1 MNGVGHARL
10 PRLAALVGDIE
21 AAIASEDRAR
31 QSELVLRSA
40 AALVRCWSRLSP
52 KDKPSFDHLLAGLL
66 DQVDTEARAAFAR
79 HLTPL
84 RRAPRIT
91 TTRLACDSSPEV
103 AAPILEACP
112 SLDDVWLLQILPL
125 AGPWHQ
131 AAIARRPAIGAEV
144 AEALLRGCHPAAV
157 AALLSNAHVT
167 VRAEAL
173 GALVPEAMASLPL
186 MLALAARADLPKA
199 AHAALTEAARQQALQ
214 ALAAEGEFD
223 GEEAGELLDHGIRT
237 FCAPVSPDRLARYA
251 ASVAVAARHP
261 GRKPA
266 TPARI
271 MDWLDRHGI
280 EDALATL
287 ARDGDLPIESLI
299 ACHEAPSP
307 QALALVVRGLGH
319 PWSVLKALLYA
330 APEGTRPERLG
341 VAHRVHCEV
350 GPRTARMVAR
360 YAAIQARTTAFVSTA
375 AADDR
380 PPVKTMS

>member
-1 MNGVGHARL
+1 MNGVGQARP
-10 PRLAALVGDIE
+10 PRLATLVGDIE
-21 AAIASEDRAR
+21 AAIASQDRAR
-31 QSELVLRSA
+31 QSELVMRSA
-40 AALVRCWSRLSP
+40 AALVRCWSRLPP

-66 DQVDTEARAAFAR
+66 DQVDTEARATFAR

-91 TTRLACDSSPEV
+91 TTRLACDPSPDV
-103 AAPILEACP
+103 AAPILETCP
-112 SLDDVWLLQILPL
+112 SLDDAWLLQILPL
-125 AGPWHQ
+125 AGPRHH
-131 AAIARRPAIGAEV
+131 ASIARRPALGADV
-144 AEALLRGCHPAAV
+144 AEALVRGRHPVVV
-157 AALLSNAHVT
+157 AALLSNARVT

-173 GALVPEAMASLPL
+173 GALVAEAMASLPL
-186 MLALAARADLPKA
+186 MLALAARADLPEA
-199 AHAALTEAARQQALQ
+199 AHATLAEAARYQALQ
-214 ALAAEGEFD
+214 ALAEEGEFN
-223 GEEAGELLDHGIRT
+223 GEEAGDLLDHGVRT
-237 FCAPVSPDRLARYA
+237 FRAPVSPDRLARYA
-251 ASVAVAARHP
+251 ASVVVAARHP
-261 GRKPA
+261 GQKPA
-266 TPARI
+266 APARI

-307 QALALVVRGLGH
+307 HALALVVRGLGH
-319 PWSVLKALLYA
+319 PWPVLKALLYA
-330 APEGTRPERLG
+330 APEGARPERLG

-380 PPVKTMS
+380 LPVKTVS